1 MYKSFIILK
10 NIYHIIFYMINE
22 IKEIKEFDETLDEE
36 EKKVIEKY
44 LKRKKIVIWIS
55 LICVLALVI
64 SAIVIPIYYGIT

>member
-1 MYKSFIILK
+1 MYNSFIILK
-10 NIYHIIFYMINE
+10 NIYHIIFYMKNE
-22 IKEIKEFDETLDEE
+22 INEIKEFDETLDEE

-55 LICVLALVI
+55 LICVLVLVI

>member
-10 NIYHIIFYMINE
+10 NIYHIIFYMKNE
-22 IKEIKEFDETLDEE
+22 INEIKEFDETLDEE

>member
-1 MYKSFIILK
+1 MYNSFIILK
-10 NIYHIIFYMINE
+10 NIYHIIFYVKNE
-22 IKEIKEFDETLDEE
+22 INEIKEFDETLDEE

>member
-22 IKEIKEFDETLDEE
+22 INEIKEFDETLDEE

>member
-1 MYKSFIILK
+1 MYNSFIILK

-22 IKEIKEFDETLDEE
+22 IKEIKEFDESLEEE
-36 EKKVIEKY
+36 EKKVIQKY

>member
-1 MYKSFIILK
+1 MYNSFIILK
-10 NIYHIIFYMINE
+10 NIYHIIFYMIN
-22 IKEIKEFDETLDEE
+22 EIKEFDETLDEE

>member
-1 MYKSFIILK
+1 
-10 NIYHIIFYMINE
+10 MINE
-22 IKEIKEFDETLDEE
+22 IKEIKEFDETLHEE

-44 LKRKKIVIWIS
+44 LKSKPIVIWIS

>member
-1 MYKSFIILK
+1 MYNSFIILK

-22 IKEIKEFDETLDEE
+22 IKEIKVFDWTQNES

>member
-1 MYKSFIILK
+1 MYNSFIILK

-22 IKEIKEFDETLDEE
+22 IKEIKESDETQDEE

-64 SAIVIPIYYGIT
+64 SALVITIYYGIT

>member
-1 MYKSFIILK
+1 MYNSFIILK
-10 NIYHIIFYMINE
+10 NIYHIIFYMKNE
-22 IKEIKEFDETLDEE
+22 INEIKEFDETLDEE

>member
-1 MYKSFIILK
+1 
-10 NIYHIIFYMINE
+10 MIN
-22 IKEIKEFDETLDEE
+22 EIKEFDETLDEE

>member
-1 MYKSFIILK
+1 MYNSFIILK

-44 LKRKKIVIWIS
+44 LKRKKIVI
-55 LICVLALVI
+55 
-64 SAIVIPIYYGIT
+64 

>member
-1 MYKSFIILK
+1 MK
-10 NIYHIIFYMINE
+10 NE
-22 IKEIKEFDETLDEE
+22 INEIKEFDETLDEE

-55 LICVLALVI
+55 LICVLSLVI

>member
-1 MYKSFIILK
+1 MYNSFIILK

>member
-1 MYKSFIILK
+1 MK
-10 NIYHIIFYMINE
+10 NEINE
-22 IKEIKEFDETLDEE
+22 INEIKEFDETLDEE